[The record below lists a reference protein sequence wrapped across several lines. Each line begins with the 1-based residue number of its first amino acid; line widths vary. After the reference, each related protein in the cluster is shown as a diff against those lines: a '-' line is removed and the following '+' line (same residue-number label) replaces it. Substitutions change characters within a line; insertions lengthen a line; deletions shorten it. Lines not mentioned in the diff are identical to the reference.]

1 MDVDEIVGY
10 QPTRSV
16 DETEQNEPKYGQS
29 KDKYI
34 NDILQQSNSSK
45 KQYNFLDDNWVNKV
59 GFIIS
64 PVNHTGVTLW
74 YALKKSNFIF
84 HSKIVQ
90 KKMIIQFDRKLIKN
104 QEKRIKYANE
114 PTSFLS
120 RFTFFLIENWKID
133 EQLTI

>member
-64 PVNHTGVTLW
+64 PGNHTGVTL
-74 YALKKSNFIF
+74 
-84 HSKIVQ
+84 
-90 KKMIIQFDRKLIKN
+90 
-104 QEKRIKYANE
+104 
-114 PTSFLS
+114 
-120 RFTFFLIENWKID
+120 
-133 EQLTI
+133 

>member
-64 PVNHTGVTLW
+64 PVNHTGVTL
-74 YALKKSNFIF
+74 
-84 HSKIVQ
+84 
-90 KKMIIQFDRKLIKN
+90 
-104 QEKRIKYANE
+104 
-114 PTSFLS
+114 
-120 RFTFFLIENWKID
+120 
-133 EQLTI
+133 